1 MSLHLPQETQRDP
14 ERAAPRRSRPRRR
27 KPPARRRRGPGLGF
41 AVVTGILGVLISPI
55 VLLVSIFRPNM
66 RVGRQWVIS
75 IVVLT
80 AICVCVAFAGASKIE
95 RWSADAV
102 RVMGAY
108 DSARV
113 RVRDLP
119 FAEKVNFEGLRN
131 GVDPSLLAAVMSQS
145 SGFQTDAVSW
155 RGARGLMQLM
165 PAVWKEFMPEAE
177 CLGDHAPPACSEAC
191 IFSVDANLRVGAAY
205 LRWLIDANHGDIVAA
220 LAAYSAGQPINR
232 GGYGDHGD
240 YSDDGGRDDYVSDS
254 SDNSDSSDSSDGDRD
269 GLGDYSGYGEHGG
282 DGEYGDDNG
291 RSDYGEPDGSGGTPS
306 VSPADRPLGYARS
319 IIQAWINYR
328 GEQGRIS
335 AAQVVTATAVRALA
349 GWAAVGL
356 LCLLAV
362 WAAMRFPNVERPSQT
377 DDQASVQQP
386 EEREECAG
394 GDSCVATAGD
404 ARVSGSGDA
413 DGAGL

>member
-1 MSLHLPQETQRDP
+1 MSRHVAQETQRGP
-14 ERAAPRRSRPRRR
+14 ERAAPRRSRPRRS
-27 KPPARRRRGPGLGF
+27 KPPARRRSGPGLGF
-41 AVVTGILGVLISPI
+41 AVVTGVLGVLISPV

-66 RVGRQWVIS
+66 RVGKQWVIS
-75 IVVLT
+75 IAVLT
-80 AICVCVAFAGASKIE
+80 AICVCVAFAAASQIE

-108 DSARV
+108 DTARV

-165 PAVWKEFMPEAE
+165 PAVWEEFMPDAE
-177 CLGDHAPPACSEAC
+177 CRGDHAPPACSEMC
-191 IFSVDANLRVGAAY
+191 IYSVDANLRVGAAY
-205 LRWLIDANHGDIVAA
+205 LRWLIDANGGDIVAA
-220 LAAYSAGQPINR
+220 LAAYSADQP
-232 GGYGDHGD
+232 GD
-240 YSDDGGRDDYVSDS
+240 YG
-254 SDNSDSSDSSDGDRD
+254 
-269 GLGDYSGYGEHGG
+269 
-282 DGEYGDDNG
+282 
-291 RSDYGEPDGSGGTPS
+291 GSGEMPDS
-306 VSPADRPLGYARS
+306 IPADRPLGYVRS

-335 AAQVVTATAVRALA
+335 ATQVVTATTVRTWA
-349 GWAAVGL
+349 GWAAIGL

-362 WAAMRFPNVERPSQT
+362 WAALRYPAVGRPLEADS
-377 DDQASVQQP
+377 QASIQQP
-386 EEREECAG
+386 EQGEECAG
-394 GDSCVATAGD
+394 GDPYVATAGD

>member
-1 MSLHLPQETQRDP
+1 MSLYPPQEETQRGA
-14 ERAAPRRSRPRRR
+14 ERRAPRRSRRR
-27 KPPARRRRGPGLGF
+27 KPPVRRRTRPGLGF
-41 AVVTGILGVLISPI
+41 AVVTGILGVVISPI

-66 RVGRQWVIS
+66 RVSRQWMIS

-95 RWSADAV
+95 QWSADAV
-102 RVMGAY
+102 KVMGAY

-165 PAVWKEFMPEAE
+165 PAVWNEFMPEAE

-205 LRWLIDANHGDIVAA
+205 LRWLIDANHGDTVAA
-220 LAAYSAGQPINR
+220 LAAYSAGQPINHGGNGEY
-232 GGYGDHGD
+232 GGYGGH
-240 YSDDGGRDDYVSDS
+240 SDYVSDG
-254 SDNSDSSDSSDGDRD
+254 SDGDRD
-269 GLGDYSGYGEHGG
+269 GLGDYGGYREYGG
-282 DGEYGDDNG
+282 HGEYGDDNG

-362 WAAMRFPNVERPSQT
+362 WVAIRFPNVGRSSQT
-377 DDQASVQQP
+377 DGQASVQQP
-386 EEREECAG
+386 EEGEECAG
-394 GDSCVATAGD
+394 GDPYVATAGD

>member
-1 MSLHLPQETQRDP
+1 MSLHVPQEAQRGP
-14 ERAAPRRSRPRRR
+14 ERAKPRRSRPR
-27 KPPARRRRGPGLGF
+27 KAPARRRTGPGLGF

-55 VLLVSIFRPNM
+55 VLLASIFRPNM

-75 IVVLT
+75 TVVLT
-80 AICVCVAFAGASKIE
+80 AICVCVAFAAASKIE

-131 GVDPSLLAAVMSQS
+131 GVDPSLLAAIMSQS

-177 CLGDHAPPACSEAC
+177 CPGDHAPPACSEMC

-205 LRWLIDANHGDIVAA
+205 LRWLIDANQGDIVAA
-220 LAAYSAGQPINR
+220 LAAYSADQP
-232 GGYGDHGD
+232 GD
-240 YSDDGGRDDYVSDS
+240 Y
-254 SDNSDSSDSSDGDRD
+254 
-269 GLGDYSGYGEHGG
+269 
-282 DGEYGDDNG
+282 
-291 RSDYGEPDGSGGTPS
+291 DGSGETTGL
-306 VSPADRPLGYARS
+306 SPADRPQGYVRS

-328 GEQGRIS
+328 GEQGRID
-335 AAQVVTATAVRALA
+335 AEQVVTARSIRSWA
-349 GWAAVGL
+349 GWAAIGI
-356 LCLLAV
+356 LCLLSV
-362 WAAMRFPNVERPSQT
+362 WAAIRYPNVDRSSEAGG
-377 DDQASVQQP
+377 QASSQQP
-386 EEREECAG
+386 EQREDYAG
-394 GDSCVATAGD
+394 GDPCMATAGD
-404 ARVSGSGDA
+404 ASVSGSGDA
-413 DGAGL
+413 DGTGL

>member
-1 MSLHLPQETQRDP
+1 MSLHLPQETQRGAA
-14 ERAAPRRSRPRRR
+14 RRAPRRSRPR
-27 KPPARRRRGPGLGF
+27 KPPVRRRTGPGLGF

-66 RVGRQWVIS
+66 RVGKQWVIS
-75 IVVLT
+75 IAVLT
-80 AICVCVAFAGASKIE
+80 AICICVAFAGASKIE

-108 DSARV
+108 GSARV

-119 FAEKVNFEGLRN
+119 FAEKLNFEGLRN
-131 GVDPSLLAAVMSQS
+131 GVDPSLLAAIMSQT

-205 LRWLIDANHGDIVAA
+205 LRWLIDANRGDIVAA
-220 LAAYSAGQPINR
+220 LAAYSAGQPIDR
-232 GGYGDHGD
+232 GGYGDYADHGD
-240 YSDDGGRDDYVSDS
+240 RDDYVSDVI
-254 SDNSDSSDSSDGDRD
+254 DSSDGSDGSDGDYGEGDGVGDYRDHGEND
-269 GLGDYSGYGEHGG
+269 GLGDP
-282 DGEYGDDNG
+282 
-291 RSDYGEPDGSGGTPS
+291 GEPDGSGGTPS
-306 VSPADRPLGYARS
+306 LSSADRPLGYARS
-319 IIQAWINYR
+319 IVQAWINYR

-335 AAQVVTATAVRALA
+335 AAQVVTATAVRAFA
-349 GWAAVGL
+349 GWAAVGF

-362 WAAMRFPNVERPSQT
+362 WAAMRFPNVERPSQA

-386 EEREECAG
+386 EEREEYAG
-394 GDSCVATAGD
+394 GDPYVATAGD

-413 DGAGL
+413 DGAGV

>member
-1 MSLHLPQETQRDP
+1 
-14 ERAAPRRSRPRRR
+14 
-27 KPPARRRRGPGLGF
+27 
-41 AVVTGILGVLISPI
+41 
-55 VLLVSIFRPNM
+55 M
-66 RVGRQWVIS
+66 RVGKQWVIS
-75 IVVLT
+75 IAVLT
-80 AICVCVAFAGASKIE
+80 AICICVAFAGASKIE

-108 DSARV
+108 GSARV

-119 FAEKVNFEGLRN
+119 FAEKLNFEGLRN
-131 GVDPSLLAAVMSQS
+131 GVDPSLLAAIMSQT

-205 LRWLIDANHGDIVAA
+205 LRWLIDANRGDIVAA
-220 LAAYSAGQPINR
+220 LAAYSAGQPIDR
-232 GGYGDHGD
+232 GGYGDYAGHGD
-240 YSDDGGRDDYVSDS
+240 RDDYVSDVI
-254 SDNSDSSDSSDGDRD
+254 DSSYGSDGSDGDHGEDD
-269 GLGDYSGYGEHGG
+269 GLGDP
-282 DGEYGDDNG
+282 
-291 RSDYGEPDGSGGTPS
+291 GEPDGSGGTPS
-306 VSPADRPLGYARS
+306 LSSADRPLGYARS
-319 IIQAWINYR
+319 IVQAWINYR

-335 AAQVVTATAVRALA
+335 AAQVVTATAVRAFA
-349 GWAAVGL
+349 GWAAVGF

-362 WAAMRFPNVERPSQT
+362 WAAMRFPNVERPSQA

-394 GDSCVATAGD
+394 GDPYVATAGD